1 MNAYSPLS
9 RRELERTLSKSF
21 VEGVSWPLDQASLA
35 ALTDMGL
42 SAEQIAHY
50 FSVDPAEVRDLL
62 DPETVRSRQGQRL
75 RSR

>member
-9 RRELERTLSKSF
+9 RRELERTLTESF
-21 VEGVSWPLDQASLA
+21 VEGTRWPLDQASLA

-50 FSVDPAEVRDLL
+50 FSVDPDEVRDLL
-62 DPETVRSRQGQRL
+62 AQHSVATDAR
-75 RSR
+75 